1 MSNEYLT
8 HVSLGHLDHCV
19 IEWTPCNVIYTAE
32 IREFV
37 RVIFKCA
44 ESKKCVCV
52 HVCLVYHLFSAP

>member
-32 IREFV
+32 IRGFV
-37 RVIFKCA
+37 QVIFKCA
-44 ESKKCVCV
+44 ESKKAKEKRVAFCEE
-52 HVCLVYHLFSAP
+52 LVIL